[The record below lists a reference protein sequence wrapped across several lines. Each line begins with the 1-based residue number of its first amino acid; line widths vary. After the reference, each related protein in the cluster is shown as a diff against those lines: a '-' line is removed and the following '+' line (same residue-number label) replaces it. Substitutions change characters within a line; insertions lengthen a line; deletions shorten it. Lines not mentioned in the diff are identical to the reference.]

1 MAPTV
6 ACQNGRV
13 TDPYPTRASGLTVP
27 RGDVIGTYETYPEA
41 QAIVDRLAK
50 AEFDVSQISIVGN
63 DLKTVERVTGKLS
76 WGKAALSGAANGAFI
91 GLFFAL
97 LLTLFNPEGE
107 GGLRLIAAVF
117 LITAGVGVVLGARHV
132 RLHASATRLRVDA
145 AGDRIELP
153 DHRAERTRGE
163 GAGRARRRL
172 GKRFA
177 PGGSERAVLCRAVP
191 CARVSMFV
199 GPACRVGAQARATC
213 SRFRARARALASA
226 VVSA

>member
-1 MAPTV
+1 MAPID
-6 ACQNGRV
+6 ACQNGGV
-13 TDPYPTRASGLTVP
+13 SAPYASRAAGVSLP

-97 LLTLFNPEGE
+97 LLTLFNPEGA

-117 LITAGVGVVLGARHV
+117 LITAGVGVVLGLVMYAF
-132 RLHASATRLRVDA
+132 T
-145 AGDRIELP
+145 
-153 DHRAERTRGE
+153 
-163 GAGRARRRL
+163 RRR
-172 GKRFA
+172 RDFA
-177 PGGSERAVLCRAVP
+177 STQQVIASNYQVIVPSELAAK
-191 CARVSMFV
+191 
-199 GPACRVGAQARATC
+199 AQV
-213 SRFRARARALASA
+213 ALTSD
-226 VVSA
+226 

>member
-1 MAPTV
+1 MALTV

-117 LITAGVGVVLGARHV
+117 LITAGVGVVLGLVMYAFTR
-132 RLHASATRLRVDA
+132 RRRDFASTQQVIASNYQIIVPSELAAKAQVA
-145 AGDRIELP
+145 LAGD
-153 DHRAERTRGE
+153 
-163 GAGRARRRL
+163 
-172 GKRFA
+172 
-177 PGGSERAVLCRAVP
+177 
-191 CARVSMFV
+191 
-199 GPACRVGAQARATC
+199 
-213 SRFRARARALASA
+213 
-226 VVSA
+226 

>member
-1 MAPTV
+1 MALLG
-6 ACQNGRV
+6 ACHNGWV
-13 TDPYPTRASGLTVP
+13 TDPYASRAAGVALP

-97 LLTLFNPEGE
+97 LLTLFNPDGA

-117 LITAGVGVVLGARHV
+117 LITAGVGVVLGLVMYAFTR
-132 RLHASATRLRVDA
+132 RRRDFASTQQVLASNYQVIVPSELAAKAQVA
-145 AGDRIELP
+145 LAGD
-153 DHRAERTRGE
+153 
-163 GAGRARRRL
+163 
-172 GKRFA
+172 
-177 PGGSERAVLCRAVP
+177 
-191 CARVSMFV
+191 
-199 GPACRVGAQARATC
+199 
-213 SRFRARARALASA
+213 
-226 VVSA
+226 